1 MTDEVLSALDLAV
14 FERRDDGTL
23 VLAAEPPPWL
33 SELGIG
39 GNSDPLEAFPFLEA
53 FLVDAESVRQ
63 SSGRRLDSDV
73 WVQNGP
79 RGTEYAL
86 QASAVLVLNRRLI
99 VVRLLGA
106 EFERRR
112 LTLQSARQ
120 TQLSYERLAD
130 AKQGLEIR
138 NLEMERVN
146 QLKSEFLANMSH
158 ELRTPL
164 NSIVGFSS
172 LLAEEGHGPLNAEQ
186 KGYVEH
192 VRRSARH
199 LLDLI
204 NDIIDLSRI
213 EAGRLELCRETFSL
227 VDALNDVLATI
238 RPLADAKAIRLHV
251 EYEPGCL
258 VYADRVRFKQILF
271 NLLSNAIKF
280 TPRNGWVSTSSV
292 AQGNWLAITI
302 GDTGIGIPKQEQTAI
317 FEKFHQVGAG
327 ASGAREG
334 AGLGL
339 AITKGLVEQH
349 DGRVWV
355 QSQPGQG
362 SRFTFVLP
370 YTAQVRA
377 DTGEDEPCPRAPSAA
392 PPADPSQGK
401 KIAVVEDSPSNR
413 ALFLAML
420 EPPHQVAL
428 YGAGSE
434 ALEAF
439 ARERPDIVLLD
450 IGLPGMDGMEV
461 LRRIRA
467 DPSLRSLPV
476 VAVSAY
482 AMAGDRERF
491 LSAGF
496 DAYLPKPIAERSVL
510 LEAIAPFLSAAP

>member
-14 FERRDDGTL
+14 FERRDDGAL
-23 VLAAEPPPWL
+23 VIAAEPPPWL

-39 GNSDPLEAFPFLEA
+39 CNSNLIEVFPLLETFL
-53 FLVDAESVRQ
+53 LDAEPIWR

-73 WVQNGP
+73 WVQTDP

-112 LTLQSARQ
+112 LALQNARQ
-120 TQLSYERLAD
+120 TQLSNERLAD
-130 AKQGLEIR
+130 AKEGLELR

-146 QLKSEFLANMSH
+146 RLKSEFLASMSH

-238 RPLADAKAIRLHV
+238 RPLADSKAIRLHV

-258 VYADRVRFKQILF
+258 VYADRLRFKQILF

-280 TPRNGWVSTSSV
+280 TPNNGRVSTISV

-302 GDTGIGIPKQEQTAI
+302 GDTGIGIAKEEQTAI
-317 FEKFHQVGAG
+317 FEKFHQVGVG
-327 ASGAREG
+327 TSGARRG

-349 DGRVWV
+349 DGRIWV
-355 QSQPGQG
+355 ESQPGQG
-362 SRFTFVLP
+362 SRFTFTLP
-370 YTAQVRA
+370 YTARVQAGTAA
-377 DTGEDEPCPRAPSAA
+377 DKPCTHAPSPA
-392 PPADPSQGK
+392 PPAAPCRGK

-420 EPPHQVAL
+420 EPPHLVTL
-428 YGAGSE
+428 YGAGGE

-439 ARERPDIVLLD
+439 ARERPDIILLD
-450 IGLPGMDGMEV
+450 IGLPYMDGMEV

-476 VAVSAY
+476 VAVSAH

-510 LEAIAPFLSAAP
+510 LEAIEPLLSAAH

>member
-1 MTDEVLSALDLAV
+1 MTDEILSALDLAV

-23 VLAAEPPPWL
+23 VIAAGPPPWL

-39 GNSDPLEAFPFLEA
+39 GNSHLIEVFPLLESFL
-53 FLVDAESVRQ
+53 LDAEPIWQ
-63 SSGRRLDSDV
+63 SPGRRLDSDV
-73 WVQNGP
+73 WVQSGP
-79 RGTEYAL
+79 GGTEYAF
-86 QASAVLVLNRRLI
+86 QASAVLVLNRKLI
-99 VVRLLGA
+99 VVKRLGA

-112 LTLQSARQ
+112 LALQRARQ

-130 AKQGLEIR
+130 AQEGLELR

-146 QLKSEFLANMSH
+146 RLKSEFLASMSH

-238 RPLADAKAIRLHV
+238 RPLADSKAIRLNV

-280 TPRNGWVSTSSV
+280 TPNNGRVSTSSV
-292 AQGNWLAITI
+292 TQGNWLAITI
-302 GDTGIGIPKQEQTAI
+302 GDTGIGIAKEEQTAI
-317 FEKFHQVGAG
+317 FEKFHQVGVG
-327 ASGAREG
+327 TSGAREG

-349 DGRVWV
+349 DGKIWV
-355 QSQPGQG
+355 ESQPGQG
-362 SRFTFVLP
+362 SRFTFTLP
-370 YTAQVRA
+370 YTAPVQA
-377 DTGEDEPCPRAPSAA
+377 GTAEDKPCARAPSAA
-392 PPADPSQGK
+392 PRAPCRGR
-401 KIAVVEDSPSNR
+401 KIAVIEDSPSNR

-420 EPPHQVAL
+420 EPPHQVTL
-428 YGAGSE
+428 YGGGGA

-439 ARERPDIVLLD
+439 ASQRPDMVLLD
-450 IGLPGMDGMEV
+450 IGLPYMDGMEV

-476 VAVSAY
+476 VAVSAH

-510 LEAIAPFLSAAP
+510 LEAIEPLLSAAH